1 MNRANWLVILA
12 LTFVVKFFAVQSCP
26 AEEAEKVSEADRNL
40 AEYFQAETQ
49 NIAADCL
56 NNLGTLEEWQQ
67 QQKVYRQQLF
77 EMLGLDPLPEK
88 TDLQAEITKT
98 VEGDGFKVHNLHF
111 QSMPGLYVTANLYV
125 PNEVKEK
132 LPAILYVCGHG
143 AVRKNDISYELAW
156 DDTSGEWII
165 KQEGSKVSY
174 GNKVHYHH
182 HGAWFARNGYVCLMI
197 DSLQLGE
204 IEGIH
209 HGTYRYDRW
218 WWLNRG
224 YTPAGVEAW
233 NCIRALDYL
242 QTLPEVDPERLGVT
256 GRSGGG
262 AYSWW
267 IAALD
272 ERIKVAVPVAGIT
285 DLQNHVVDGCV
296 DGHCDCMYFVN
307 TYRWDYPMVA
317 ALVAPRPLL
326 ISNTDSDGIFPLDGV
341 YRTFQKVRKVYALY
355 GKEKDVALNITAGP
369 HQDTQELRIHA
380 FRWFNHYLKGTDEL
394 VRTQA
399 DKMFEP
405 EQLRVFQTYPEDSIN
420 AAIDESFV
428 AKARAPKL
436 PLTNEQWQQMRESV
450 VKQLREKTF
459 RGWPEDEANL
469 HIQKIHSKEVGDYV
483 AEEYHF
489 TSQPHVVLRFLVIR
503 PKDVKPELI
512 GFDVATSD
520 DKRLANL
527 FSADEESQLQAT
539 QFLNKVLMGISVQN
553 DGKRIIA
560 VSFCPR
566 GSGVNSF
573 SGDEK
578 KQTQIRRRF
587 YLLGQ
592 TLDAMR
598 IYDIRRGLQA
608 ARQIAEVKDIP
619 VKVFAEEQQGVMA
632 AYAALF
638 DQHVSSLQIWNPP
651 KDHRTGPYLLN
662 VSKQIE
668 VPLLLALIGDS
679 THVHLVMS
687 DDFVEDE
694 LLEHPRKT
702 WNYPLQVDGMLK
714 RERLTLEILYGDGGI
729 PGICGGNDK

>member
-1 MNRANWLVILA
+1 MNRANWLVCLVLA
-12 LTFVVKFFAVQSCP
+12 FTFKFLAVQDCP
-26 AEEAEKVSEADRNL
+26 AEEPQQVSEADRNL
-40 AEYFQAETQ
+40 AEYFRAETQ
-49 NIAADCL
+49 KIAADCL
-56 NNLGTLEEWQQ
+56 SNLGTLAEWQEK
-67 QQKVYRQQLF
+67 QKVYRQQLF

-88 TDLQAEITKT
+88 TDLKAEITKT

-111 QSMPGLYVTANLYV
+111 QSLPGLYVTANLYV

-143 AVRKNDISYELAW
+143 EVKKDGI
-156 DDTSGEWII
+156 
-165 KQEGSKVSY
+165 SY

-182 HGAWFARNGYVCLMI
+182 HGAWFARNGYVCLII

-307 TYRWDYPMVA
+307 TFRWDYPMVA

-405 EQLRVFQTYPEDSIN
+405 EQLRVLQTYPGDSIN
-420 AAIDESFV
+420 AAIDETFV
-428 AKARAPKL
+428 AKAAEPVVPDSQEEWLQIRERAL
-436 PLTNEQWQQMRESV
+436 QELH
-450 VKQLREKTF
+450 EKTF
-459 RGWPEDEANL
+459 RGWPSDEADL
-469 HIQKIHSKEVGDYV
+469 QISKVQAKEVGEYV
-483 AEEYHF
+483 AEEYKF
-489 TSQPHVVLRFLVIR
+489 SSQPHVALSFFVLR
-503 PKDVKPELI
+503 PKDAKPELI
-512 GFDVATSD
+512 LFVVNGASGGGVPISAAFNADQESQSEAIANLSKTVKILGELNDT
-520 DKRLANL
+520 KRLML
-527 FSADEESQLQAT
+527 VEFYT
-539 QFLNKVLMGISVQN
+539 
-553 DGKRIIA
+553 
-560 VSFCPR
+560 R
-566 GSGVNSF
+566 GTGVNAF
-573 SGDEK
+573 GGDEK
-578 KQTQIRRRF
+578 KQIQIRRRF

-592 TLDAMR
+592 TLDEMR
-598 IYDIRRGLQA
+598 IYDIRRGLEA
-608 ARQIAEVKDIP
+608 ARRIAGVQEIP
-619 VKVFAEEQQGVMA
+619 LKMGASKQEAVLA

-638 DQHVSSLQIWNPP
+638 TDGINMLHITDPP
-651 KDHRTGPYLLN
+651 ADHRNGPFLLN
-662 VSKQIE
+662 VSKQFD
-668 VPLLLALIGDS
+668 VPFLLALAGDS
-679 THVHLVMS
+679 VHVNLLLTE
-687 DDFVEDE
+687 DDKVWDYPKRVDARLQRETLTSE
-694 LLEHPRKT
+694 LLTAPV
-702 WNYPLQVDGMLK
+702 PCS
-714 RERLTLEILYGDGGI
+714 
-729 PGICGGNDK
+729 PGQCGGQ